1 MITRGYQHTFIDEQ
15 SLKVELLI
23 TVVMLDDPD
32 VCLAVRNDLL
42 DVMPSGRTYSP
53 VDMWMASKEDPD
65 DSQQGVGDEVRRGS
79 HDDRA
84 PLLCLGGC
92 VCQGVDSL
100 DQRRCQI
107 GQRFPRQGQLDR
119 TFHAVE

>member
-1 MITRGYQHTFIDEQ
+1 
-15 SLKVELLI
+15 
-23 TVVMLDDPD
+23 MLDDPD

-42 DVMPSGRTYSP
+42 DFTPRGRAYSQ

-79 HDDRA
+79 NYDWA
-84 PLLCLGGC
+84 ALLGLGGC

-100 DQRRCQI
+100 DQWRCQI

-119 TFHAVE
+119 TFHPVK